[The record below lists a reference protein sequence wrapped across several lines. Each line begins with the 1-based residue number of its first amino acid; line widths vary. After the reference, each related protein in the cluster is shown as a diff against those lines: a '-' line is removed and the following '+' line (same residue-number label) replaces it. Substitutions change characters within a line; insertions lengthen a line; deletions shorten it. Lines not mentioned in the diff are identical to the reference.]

1 MKGTEHFKQTI
12 QAFLEQRAAED
23 ELFAVSYRN
32 PAKNIDDCITYI
44 LNYVQKSGCN
54 GFSDDEIFGQILHF
68 YDEADIEVGKPIDC
82 NVVVNHTVELT
93 EEEKAEAR
101 QQAIKRAE
109 DEAYAKMKQQ
119 REKAAA
125 KRTATVQQVQPSLFD
140 F

>member
-1 MKGTEHFKQTI
+1 MKGTEHFKRTI
-12 QAFLEQRAAED
+12 QAFLEQHAAED

-54 GFSDDEIFGQILHF
+54 GFSDDEIFGQVLHF

>member
-1 MKGTEHFKQTI
+1 M
-12 QAFLEQRAAED
+12 R
-23 ELFAVSYRN
+23 
-32 PAKNIDDCITYI
+32 
-44 LNYVQKSGCN
+44 KSGT
-54 GFSDDEIFGQILHF
+54 GKTHIFKKAHRYIFSLSLSQVNLTSSCVNQLYINNSKSYTLDRTLLWIIVFITTFDKHF

-119 REKAAA
+119 RERAAA
-125 KRTATVQQVQPSLFD
+125 KRTAAVQQVQPSLFD

>member
-12 QAFLEQRAAED
+12 QAFLEQRATED

-54 GFSDDEIFGQILHF
+54 GFSDDEIFGQVLHF